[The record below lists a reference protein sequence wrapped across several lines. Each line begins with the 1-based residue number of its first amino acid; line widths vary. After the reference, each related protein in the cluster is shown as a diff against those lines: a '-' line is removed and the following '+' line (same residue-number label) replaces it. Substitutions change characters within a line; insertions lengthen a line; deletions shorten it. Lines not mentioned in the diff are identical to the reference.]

1 MSQFSAEPVLCVG
14 EGVGDQLQL
23 DLNVVS
29 QMAEPEGDFFL
40 FRESLESL
48 LQSFPVV
55 FAKSDFHKED
65 SFDQP
70 AQGQG
75 HAVEDQL
82 RQGHVLV
89 VEVNA
94 VPCGQLYFEG
104 IVLGTAGAAAHMV
117 DKGSGAVD
125 VLIAID
131 LCPVSHIDVLQV
143 GEVGF
148 VEVSD
153 FLEGGAAVDGGS
165 GAGCED
171 LIRLCVVGHGP
182 SGSPA
187 DAPAHE
193 GVEIPGA
200 VYEFRVVHLDH
211 LAADGEDF
219 F

>member
-1 MSQFSAEPVLCVG
+1 M
-14 EGVGDQLQL
+14 GDQLQL
-23 DLNVVS
+23 DGHIVS
-29 QMAEPEGDFFL
+29 KVAEPEGDFFL

-55 FAKSDFHKED
+55 FAEADLRKEEGFDKPSKS
-65 SFDQP
+65 
-70 AQGQG
+70 QG
-75 HAVEDQL
+75 HAVENQL

-104 IVLGTAGAAAHMV
+104 IVLGTASAAAHMI
-117 DKGSGAVD
+117 DKGSGAVH
-125 VLIAID
+125 VLIAVD

-143 GEVGF
+143 GEVGL
-148 VEVSD
+148 VKVSD
-153 FLEGGAAVDGGS
+153 LLEGGAAVDGGS
-165 GAGCED
+165 GAGGED
-171 LIRLCVVGHGP
+171 LIRLGVVGHGP
-182 SGSPA
+182 SGAPA

-193 GVEIPGA
+193 GVEVPGA
-200 VYEFRVVHLDH
+200 VYELRVVHLDH